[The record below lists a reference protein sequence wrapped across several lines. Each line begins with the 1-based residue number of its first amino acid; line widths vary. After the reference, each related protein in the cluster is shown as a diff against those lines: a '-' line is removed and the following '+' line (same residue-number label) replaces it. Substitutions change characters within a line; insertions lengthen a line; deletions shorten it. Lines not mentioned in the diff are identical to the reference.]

1 MYKRQAGYII
11 EADIVA
17 ELDGGRVAAMLAADA
32 QLDVGA
38 GLAAAF
44 GSHLDQ
50 LANAV
55 LIQSGEGIVLIDLV
69 LIVGIQEL
77 AGVVT
82 AEALSLIHISGAILQ
97 ASWCWDWCRLLCN
110 MFSFI

>member
-1 MYKRQAGYII
+1 M
-11 EADIVA
+11 A

-55 LIQSGEGIVLIDLV
+55 LIQSGEGIPVDERDLC
-69 LIVGIQEL
+69 Q
-77 AGVVT
+77 
-82 AEALSLIHISGAILQ
+82 
-97 ASWCWDWCRLLCN
+97 
-110 MFSFI
+110 